1 MTRCFQ
7 KSTLRASEFSRN
19 KIADAVTKWNKG
31 NIEKQERAE
40 EINIT
45 IEKSEEIRA
54 KRLLKETL
62 LKDLVLKNII
72 YQGYNQK
79 L

>member
-1 MTRCFQ
+1 MKQ
-7 KSTLRASEFSRN
+7 
-19 KIADAVTKWNKG
+19 G
-31 NIEKQERAE
+31 NIEKQEPAE

-45 IEKSEEIRA
+45 TEKSEEIRA
-54 KRLLKETL
+54 KRL

>member
-1 MTRCFQ
+1 MKQ
-7 KSTLRASEFSRN
+7 
-19 KIADAVTKWNKG
+19 G
-31 NIEKQERAE
+31 NIEKQEPAE

-45 IEKSEEIRA
+45 TEKSEEIRA